1 MDNHRVLAFIAREI
15 DKLRA
20 EQASFLST
28 GRAGDFSEY
37 RHICGIIRGLNHAET
52 IVNDLV
58 QRMEK
63 FEDE

>member
-1 MDNHRVLAFIAREI
+1 MDNHRVLAHIAREI
-15 DKLRA
+15 DKLRT
-20 EQASFLST
+20 EQVSFLST

-37 RHICGIIRGLNHAET
+37 RHICGIIRGLSHAET

-63 FEDE
+63 FENE